1 PDTAHPNLLLSPD
14 RKSVRFIESRQRHLA
29 ASNRRFTT
37 YPCVLGAQGFTSGRH
52 YWEVEVGQKT
62 HWALGVC
69 GDSVCRNGEPTALPE
84 SGFWRVRL
92 WNGDRYAA
100 TTTPFTPISPRVKP
114 TRVGVFVDYEAGEVS
129 FYNVTDRS
137 HLYTFTET
145 FTEKIWPLFY
155 PGIRAGRR
163 NAAPLSI
170 CEPTDWE

>member
-1 PDTAHPNLLLSPD
+1 MGPKDGIPLGLGSLGPKDGTPLGLGSLGPKDGTPLGSMGPKDGTPLGWALPSLPPPPPLGWGSPEPG
-14 RKSVRFIESRQRHLA
+14 V
-29 ASNRRFTT
+29 
-37 YPCVLGAQGFTSGRH
+37 PLG
-52 YWEVEVGQKT
+52 
-62 HWALGVC
+62 LGVC
-69 GDSVCRNGEPTALPE
+69 G
-84 SGFWRVRL
+84 
-92 WNGDRYAA
+92 
-100 TTTPFTPISPRVKP
+100 
-114 TRVGVFVDYEAGEVS
+114 DYEAGEVS

>member
-1 PDTAHPNLLLSPD
+1 MNPQTNSVNPFNQPTISPA
-14 RKSVRFIESRQRHLA
+14 QA
-29 ASNRRFTT
+29 
-37 YPCVLGAQGFTSGRH
+37 AQGRAMQAARPVAQPLQAPQNYAQPVANPFTAS
-52 YWEVEVGQKT
+52 Q
-62 HWALGVC
+62 
-69 GDSVCRNGEPTALPE
+69 STA
-84 SGFWRVRL
+84 
-92 WNGDRYAA
+92 
-100 TTTPFTPISPRVKP
+100 PFTPISPRVPP